1 MHPTP
6 LLIRLAVL
14 GAALLAAGVAQAQ
27 SEDIDIRYAE
37 TLPLVP
43 ESTFLDVTRTDDGL
57 LVAVGVRGHVMT
69 SRDGLSWEQAE
80 IVPTQATLTS
90 VTSKNGRLW
99 AGGHDAVI
107 ITSGDQGRTWTLEYD
122 DAERQQAVM
131 DLYFTDE
138 FNGVAIGSY
147 GLYMITDDGGR
158 NWEDVTIDEEG
169 GYHLNA
175 MVRFDD
181 GRRMI
186 AGEAGYSYRSFDDGA
201 TWEPMDMPYIGSM
214 WGALRLDDG
223 CVLFY
228 GLRGHVLESCDFGD
242 SWAELET
249 GTEASVSG
257 GAVHGDQVV
266 LGANSGIVLTREG
279 RGDFQA
285 RTHSSGVDFA
295 AVTALPDGR
304 FLLVGEDGS
313 FSYPERAGKEQADD

>member
-1 MHPTP
+1 MHPIA
-6 LLIRLAVL
+6 LLIRLAAA
-14 GAALLAAGVAQAQ
+14 GAALVAAGASAQ
-27 SEDIDIRYAE
+27 SDDIDIRYAE
-37 TLPLVP
+37 KLPLAT
-43 ESTFLDVTRTDDGL
+43 ESMFLDVTRTDDGL
-57 LVAVGVRGHVMT
+57 LVAVGERGHVMT
-69 SRDGLSWEQAE
+69 SVDGLSWEQAE
-80 IVPTQATLTS
+80 VVPTQATLTT
-90 VTSKNGRLW
+90 VTARNGRLW
-99 AGGHDAVI
+99 AAGHDAVI
-107 ITSGDQGRTWTLEYD
+107 ITSGDKGRTWTLEYAD
-122 DAERQQAVM
+122 SERAQAVM

-138 FNGVAIGSY
+138 SNGVAIGSY
-147 GLYMITDDGGR
+147 GLYMRTGDGGR
-158 NWEDVTIDEEG
+158 SWEDVTIDEEG

-186 AGEAGYSYRSFDDGA
+186 AGEAGYSYRSFDDGE

-242 SWAELET
+242 SWDELET

-257 GAVHGDQVV
+257 GAAIGQQVV

-279 RGDFQA
+279 RGDFRA
-285 RTHSSGVDFA
+285 HTHSSGVDFA
-295 AVTALPDGR
+295 AVAALPDGR
-304 FLLVGEDGS
+304 FVLVGEDGT